1 MFLKIMNILKQNID
15 TLSLICLNIICSPF
29 KALLDKYPLFRKK
42 LCCLTK
48 EISLQSSHN
57 I

>member
-42 LCCLTK
+42 TLLSYKGNFITVF
-48 EISLQSSHN
+48 S
-57 I
+57 